1 MNGCFFCERY
11 STFWQPKFSKVVD
24 CKPNRGHAA
33 IAEIVQGST
42 NIKVCTQNIDKLHGK
57 SGVPSNRLI
66 EVHGRSGLYKCV
78 GAKDTNEDELKH
90 GNGCIY
96 RRWAC
101 YYFVIFDFV
110 TAVEISDSDRMNCF
124 VVVKPQFQKKW
135 PSAIARKWRV
145 PKPSFLNAL
154 TVGV

>member
-1 MNGCFFCERY
+1 MTGEQERSFCLLQKSGNAYLYFAPFAWKCTIRHPCMWGTALSTNGCCCCERY

-42 NIKVCTQNIDKLHGK
+42 HINVCTQNIDKLHSK

-78 GAKDTNEDELKH
+78 GAKDTNENELKH
-90 GNGCIY
+90 GNGCMY
-96 RRWAC
+96 RRWAS
-101 YYFVIFDFV
+101 YNFVMFGFV
-110 TAVEISDSDRMNCF
+110 TAV
-124 VVVKPQFQKKW
+124 
-135 PSAIARKWRV
+135 
-145 PKPSFLNAL
+145 
-154 TVGV
+154 